1 MIYLK
6 KECRKL
12 ILEKDLPLVEF
23 EILVYKYQIK
33 LPPTI
38 SKLKFSKIF
47 NYPIKE
53 NSFIL
58 LLKCYLLWK
67 IEKMQYNY
75 FITGKNILKV

>member
-47 NYPIKE
+47 N
-53 NSFIL
+53 
-58 LLKCYLLWK
+58 
-67 IEKMQYNY
+67 
-75 FITGKNILKV
+75 